1 MPSRSKR
8 RGTSKCIPSRD
19 KVRAH
24 RKQFRARG
32 LRLIQIW
39 LPDTRTAAFAAEAH
53 RQSQVVARSQSARRD
68 QEFID
73 EISLSLTGG
82 GNQPE

>member
-1 MPSRSKR
+1 MPSGSKR
-8 RGTSKCIPSRD
+8 QGTSRD

-24 RKQFRARG
+24 RKRLRARG
-32 LRLIQIW
+32 LRPIEFW
-39 LPDTRTAAFAAEAH
+39 LPDTRSEAFAAEAH
-53 RQSQVVARSQSARRD
+53 RQSQVVARSRSARRD